1 MSQRDSLQNTFFVAF
16 AICLVCSLVV
26 SGAAVALRP
35 IKERNERIAFQREV
49 LSVAGLYEKGKTKD
63 AEIPELFKQIK
74 TVMIDLATGEITDAV
89 EDAENFKLKDVT
101 KKPELTVEIPAEK
114 DLAGIKRREKYTKI
128 YIVTKSDNSIDQL
141 ILPVR
146 GKGLWSTM
154 WGLLS
159 LDGDG
164 KTVRGLTFYEDGETP
179 GLGGEINNSKWKAK
193 WSNPD
198 CPKVLFNEQGE
209 VDIAFYKGVVTC
221 EMPGSEHKFDG
232 LAGATITTRGVENMF
247 KFWLGE
253 DGYGPLL
260 KKIKEGQ
267 FPVTELSSVASIH

>member
-1 MSQRDSLQNTFFVAF
+1 MSKRDSLQNTFLVAF
-16 AICLVCSLVV
+16 VLCLVCSLVV

-49 LSVAGLYEKGKTKD
+49 LSVAGLYKKGENKPS
-63 AEIPELFKQIK
+63 EIPELYKQIK
-74 TVMIDLATGEITDAV
+74 TAMVDLETGEITDAV
-89 EDAENFKLKDVT
+89 DDPENFNLKDVS
-101 KKPELTVEIPAEK
+101 KKPDLTVEIPADK
-114 DLAGIKRREKYTKI
+114 DIAGIKRREKLTKI
-128 YIVTKSDNSIDQL
+128 YVLTKADGQIDQL

-179 GLGGEINNSKWKAK
+179 GLGGEINNPKWKAS

-198 CPKVLFNEQGE
+198 CPKVLFDDNGQ
-209 VDIAFYKGVVTC
+209 VDISFFKGVVSC
-221 EMPGSEHKFDG
+221 EMPDSQHKFDG

-253 DGYGPLL
+253 EGYGPLL
-260 KKIKEGQ
+260 EKIKEGQ
-267 FPVTELSSVASIH
+267 FPVTELSSLPQRN